1 MPSDKK
7 EGDAVYSGSINL
19 SSLIVLKVEKEY
31 KNSTLSKIMDLVEN
45 EQEKKAKS
53 EKLITRFARIYTPIV
68 MLISLL
74 VFLIGF
80 AMSKWDF
87 ANGGKDWL
95 YRALSILLIS
105 CPCSLVIAVP
115 IGFFSSIGSA
125 SKLGILIKGSIAM
138 ENLSKA
144 DTNVFD
150 KTGTLTE
157 GKFVLKNEPNREYL
171 QIAASLENKSTHPL
185 ASAIKEANKEEL
197 LPVDQLENIP
207 GKGIKGTIDFHTYL
221 IGSLDLLKENNID
234 TKEVKTP
241 YKVLYLAELNV
252 GQLEAFI
259 VADKI
264 KNQSKEALSDLKK
277 EHSKKNI
284 ILSGDE
290 ERIVLAV
297 KDEVNAD
304 DALYELLPEEKLTEI
319 KKMKEAK
326 HKVMYVGDGIN
337 DSPSLLASDVG
348 IAMGGLGSDAAIE
361 ASDIVIMDDNLMKVA
376 EAKRLSK
383 KTLSV
388 VYLGIFLS
396 IFLKILVMVLVST
409 GVLGNYAMIVS
420 SISDTGVMVICVLNA
435 LRMLFYK
442 PKYIKQPKK
451 A

>member
-1 MPSDKK
+1 M
-7 EGDAVYSGSINL
+7 
-19 SSLIVLKVEKEY
+19 
-31 KNSTLSKIMDLVEN
+31 
-45 EQEKKAKS
+45 
-53 EKLITRFARIYTPIV
+53 
-68 MLISLL
+68 
-74 VFLIGF
+74 
-80 AMSKWDF
+80 
-87 ANGGKDWL
+87 
-95 YRALSILLIS
+95 
-105 CPCSLVIAVP
+105 
-115 IGFFSSIGSA
+115 
-125 SKLGILIKGSIAM
+125 
-138 ENLSKA
+138 
-144 DTNVFD
+144 
-150 KTGTLTE
+150 
-157 GKFVLKNEPNREYL
+157 
-171 QIAASLENKSTHPL
+171 
-185 ASAIKEANKEEL
+185 
-197 LPVDQLENIP
+197 
-207 GKGIKGTIDFHTYL
+207 
-221 IGSLDLLKENNID
+221 
-234 TKEVKTP
+234 KTP

-259 VADKI
+259 VADKL
-264 KNQSKEALSDLKK
+264 KDQSKEALSDLKK

-290 ERIVLAV
+290 EKIVLAV